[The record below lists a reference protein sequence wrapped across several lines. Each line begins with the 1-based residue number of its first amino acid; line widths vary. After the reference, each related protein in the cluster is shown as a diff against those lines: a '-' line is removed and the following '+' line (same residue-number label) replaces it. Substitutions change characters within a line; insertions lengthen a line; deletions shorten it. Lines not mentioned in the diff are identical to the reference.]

1 MDPNTRG
8 KNKPAGDKKP
18 TPPKGWGDSEHDTRL
33 HRTIKPHGGPH
44 EINPEWG
51 YCKEE

>member
-1 MDPNTRG
+1 MDPKIRVRKSEEQEKT
-8 KNKPAGDKKP
+8 A
-18 TPPKGWGDSEHDTRL
+18 PPKGWGDSEHDTRL
-33 HRTIKPHGGPH
+33 HKNIKPHGGPH